1 VEKVDDMRQRLIKR
15 TLLGL
20 CLFHIFINSLAI
32 CVPVIVLFWQAH
44 GLTLTHITILQGFF
58 AALMVVFEVPSG
70 YFADVWGRKR
80 AMVISSIVFTG
91 GTVLLCFSITFL
103 QFMMAEICFA
113 VALSLLSGADAAL
126 LYDTL
131 KLGKRSD
138 EYEKI
143 WGRLMSISLAAS
155 ALLTSMA
162 GFLYQIHMRLPFI
175 LGAASI
181 ALSLVGALMLTEPP
195 RQRIPAKEMY
205 FMGLWY
211 AVKPYVRE
219 NRAYKELILWFAIVF
234 SLVQSALWYYQ
245 PYFVVCKIPVI
256 WFGFLFTAFNLTA
269 AVASHF
275 SGHLSRWT
283 QRFPVGAFPLVL
295 VMVSYL
301 IMGHWATPGAAG
313 IILLQQLVRG
323 WFSITIS
330 ARLNRLVDSANR
342 ATLLSFCTMA
352 GKLVYS
358 GFVPLSG
365 WMADRFTLLPAL
377 KYLGIAAT
385 IMFVIRIMVPRQD
398 KPMSSDEAKYS
409 RLV

>member
-1 VEKVDDMRQRLIKR
+1 MRQKLIKR

-20 CLFHIFINSLAI
+20 CLFHIFINGLAI

-44 GLTLTHITILQGFF
+44 GLTLTQITILQGFF
-58 AALMVVFEVPSG
+58 AALMVVFEIPSG
-70 YFADVWGRKR
+70 YFADMWGRKR
-80 AMVISSIVFTG
+80 AIVISSIVFTG
-91 GTVLLCFSITFL
+91 GAALLCFSITFL
-103 QFMMAEICFA
+103 QFMIAEICFA

-126 LYDTL
+126 MYDTL

-143 WGRLMSISLAAS
+143 WGRLMSISLTAS

-175 LGAASI
+175 LGTVSI

-195 RQRIPAKEMY
+195 RQRIKAKGIY
-205 FMGLWY
+205 FTGLWQ

-219 NRAYKELILWFAIVF
+219 NRAYRELILWFAIVF
-234 SLVQSALWYYQ
+234 SLVQSGLWYYQ
-245 PYFVVCKIPVI
+245 PYFVVCEIPVI
-256 WFGFLFTAFNLTA
+256 WFGFLFMAFNLTA
-269 AVASHF
+269 AAASRF

-283 QRFPVGAFPLVL
+283 QRFPVGAFPLML
-295 VMVSYL
+295 VMASYL
-301 IMGHWATPGAAG
+301 IMGHWAKPGAVG
-313 IILLQQLVRG
+313 TILLQQMVRG
-323 WFSITIS
+323 WFSIAIS

-352 GKLVYS
+352 GRLVYS

-365 WMADRFTLLPAL
+365 WMVDRFTLLSAL
-377 KYLGIAAT
+377 KYMGIAAT
-385 IMFVIRIMVPRQD
+385 IMFIIRILVPRQD
-398 KPMSSDEAKYS
+398 ELVSVRKAKYS
-409 RLV
+409 RPSI